1 MCQCGEMYHWT
12 CSSQSSSEV
21 FKPPLWPMNTTDVLF
36 DLETQNINEWL
47 LQTHSDFIDTRFGG
61 WSVAN
66 NSASKNLKVW
76 YNNKA
81 YHTLP
86 AYTNALHNA
95 TRNWIVALWH
105 CKLVHK
111 GNLECTNSRPRET
124 FETSVKNRDTLYP
137 FPYLKQI
144 H

>member
-1 MCQCGEMYHWT
+1 MDKMCQCGEMYHWT

-81 YHTLP
+81 FHTLP

-95 TRNWIVALWH
+95 MLRAI
-105 CKLVHK
+105 
-111 GNLECTNSRPRET
+111 GGDDT
-124 FETSVKNRDTLYP
+124 FGISTFSHPLQLSIGQIDTDTL
-137 FPYLKQI
+137 
-144 H
+144 